1 MIKQQE
7 DILAAM
13 KAENRN
19 TVDEKSTWDKVDA
32 AIVESKT
39 TLSA

>member
-1 MIKQQE
+1 MQELLQKRAALIKQQE

-19 TVDEKSTWDKVDA
+19 MTVDEKVHMG
-32 AIVESKT
+32 
-39 TLSA
+39 